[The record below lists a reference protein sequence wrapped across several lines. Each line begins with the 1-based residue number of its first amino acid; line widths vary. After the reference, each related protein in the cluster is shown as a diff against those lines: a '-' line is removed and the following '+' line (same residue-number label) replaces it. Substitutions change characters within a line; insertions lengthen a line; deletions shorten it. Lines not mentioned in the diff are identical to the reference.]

1 MREKRKDSHIHHLLC
16 PKLNPK
22 ITKLQQSSAHTHT
35 HKKTSIHAYT
45 QIEFDEGLDA
55 SKMPKKKI

>member
-1 MREKRKDSHIHHLLC
+1 MREKIKDSHVHHLLC

-22 ITKLQQSSAHTHT
+22 ITKLHQSSAQP
-35 HKKTSIHAYT
+35 HKKKTTIHAYT

-55 SKMPKKKI
+55 